1 MIGFKTLANVL
12 LYILKFETAELYS
25 KKTVFLVWLFQTI
38 TELHSTI
45 NQLRED
51 MKK

>member
-1 MIGFKTLANVL
+1 MVESI
-12 LYILKFETAELYS
+12 ELS
-25 KKTVFLVWLFQTI
+25 LVLFQTI